1 LIVWNGLFQWLSNI
15 RTRTMNIKNLRIA
28 DFFNRLKLSLSPSGM
43 DTSLLSTD
51 VM

>member
-1 LIVWNGLFQWLSNI
+1 
-15 RTRTMNIKNLRIA
+15 MNIKNLRIA
-28 DFFNRLKLSLSPSGM
+28 DFPHWLKLSLSSSGM